1 MTRAFVIGM
10 FLVGCSKGSISLDDS
25 DTDTDSVYEDPY
37 AGRFDP
43 DHVMQVDIQMNS
55 GDWDELREQGRSMR
69 EIIEQLCSEQPFE
82 DVFDYFSATVT
93 VDGVGVEQV
102 GVRKKGFLGSLSDS
116 KPSLKIKFH
125 AYLPDQRL
133 DGMKRLTLNNANQDA
148 SMLNTCLSYEV
159 FRAAGY
165 PAPRCSFAHVTV
177 NGVDLGPYVHVESM
191 KRPFLRLHFG
201 DPDGHFYEG
210 QVSDFRPDLDW
221 SFQRKHDDMPEDN
234 PDVAAATMALGNTD
248 TGWYEDVEALFDI
261 DAYLTFWAVEVLVGH
276 WDSYNG
282 NRNNYYVY
290 NDPSQDRFVFLP
302 WGPDSA
308 FQPLE
313 NPFDEISY
321 PPSLSAHGML
331 GHRLWER
338 PESQQAYVKR
348 LLDVLDT
355 AWDEAHLHAEVER
368 MSELIMPLMSNSRR
382 YQALADLDRIH
393 AFIDRQR
400 PAILEDVADGPVEW
414 NHELPSVTCW

>member
-1 MTRAFVIGM
+1 
-10 FLVGCSKGSISLDDS
+10 
-25 DTDTDSVYEDPY
+25 
-37 AGRFDP
+37 
-43 DHVMQVDIQMNS
+43 
-55 GDWDELREQGRSMR
+55 
-69 EIIEQLCSEQPFE
+69 
-82 DVFDYFSATVT
+82 
-93 VDGVGVEQV
+93 
-102 GVRKKGFLGSLSDS
+102 
-116 KPSLKIKFH
+116 
-125 AYLPDQRL
+125 
-133 DGMKRLTLNNANQDA
+133 
-148 SMLNTCLSYEV
+148 
-159 FRAAGY
+159 
-165 PAPRCSFAHVTV
+165 VTV

-302 WGPDSA
+302 WGPDSV
-308 FQPLE
+308 FQLLE

-321 PPSLSAHGML
+321 PPSMSAHGML

-368 MSELIMPLMSNSRR
+368 MSELIMPLMSSSRR